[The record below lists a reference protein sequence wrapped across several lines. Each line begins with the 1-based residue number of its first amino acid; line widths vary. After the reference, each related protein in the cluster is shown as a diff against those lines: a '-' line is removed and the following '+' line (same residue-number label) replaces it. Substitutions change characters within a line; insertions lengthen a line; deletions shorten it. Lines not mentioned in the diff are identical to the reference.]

1 LRRVLQISL
10 VSFYIFLTI
19 FLLVSCEEDF
29 IIPTGC
35 IDENKIIPYKDRVCT
50 MEVDYVCGCNGQL
63 YINVCHANADG
74 LTETWDATVES
85 NCKK

>member
-1 LRRVLQISL
+1 
-10 VSFYIFLTI
+10 
-19 FLLVSCEEDF
+19 
-29 IIPTGC
+29 
-35 IDENKIIPYKDRVCT
+35 